1 MSTRNE
7 SKDNGGSFVDISS
20 NKQMKKLYN
29 KKGRAK
35 RVICIVLSVVF
46 LLCGSGMIYYY
57 SVLNSMNFKSIADDD
72 NNDTPLATIEALEGN
87 ETNLSLNG
95 NDLLQ
100 DSKILNVMLFGEDNS
115 KKTSTTGFG
124 LSDTMIMMSIDN
136 RHKKLKLTS
145 FQRDTYLYIPGHGY
159 NKLNASYTLGGAKL
173 AIQTIEAN
181 YGVKVDRYAVV
192 DFESFKEIINT
203 LGGVDIELTQDE
215 IDYINY
221 QMYKNGQVSEYTTI
235 KDAPGVVHL
244 NGQEAL
250 WYARNRGLTIGEDGN
265 EIGIDGDD
273 WDRTSRQRK
282 LLETVFNSMKSADL
296 TKIISIVSS
305 VGPLITTNLKKDE
318 ITALVSHSLTYLSY
332 SVEQYYLPE
341 EGLWYYDDRT
351 EINGEICSTIKISD
365 LEAQRMKFASF
376 IFEELVSVP
385 SQYTTEASNND
396 GM

>member
-7 SKDNGGSFVDISS
+7 GKDNGGSFVDISS

-181 YGVKVDRYAVV
+181 YGIKVDRYAVV

-203 LGGVDIELTQDE
+203 LGGIDIELTQDE

-235 KDAPGVVHL
+235 KDAPGIVHL

-341 EGLWYYDDRT
+341 EGLWYYDDNT
-351 EINGEICSTIKISD
+351 EINGSICSTIKISD

-385 SQYTTEASNND
+385 AEYTTEASNND